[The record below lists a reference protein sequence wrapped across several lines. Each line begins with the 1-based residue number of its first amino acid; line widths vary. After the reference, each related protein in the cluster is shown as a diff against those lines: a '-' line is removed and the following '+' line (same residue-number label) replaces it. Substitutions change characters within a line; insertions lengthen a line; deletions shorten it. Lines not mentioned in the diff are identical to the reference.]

1 MKDMQAYINEW
12 DSGKEWMDKV
22 TTDFPELIKLAD
34 GMALQ
39 NDRKAP
45 VVGDISLMTTVRH
58 IPRASI
64 QQLPTFS
71 VEVNGTKNSIPAI
84 FCDFLVRRMVF
95 NQDTF
100 GKGILSTMQVATEN
114 ALTLGFQAS
123 MANIGNIMNDFGS
136 TLKLIHYNDVVIE
149 KGVLDIADSSY
160 GHVRTRVTKSALKR
174 VLAAAEK
181 NPETTWDVEALKEL
195 LSKDPSSDS
204 LSQYVPDSRTGSIDD
219 MDSNTYD
226 IMTRYQYGPYGEV
239 CTYSPVLQ
247 KPLRKFNSKSKFG
260 YPRINFLVIDP
271 ALLAPFGV
279 SRVRLASPSANFANI
294 YLQST
299 AKMLLINSDPPL
311 FQKGTFTTPVRL
323 KRGALWQTT
332 DPNAE
337 AKLQELSTTNLNQFE
352 NVLQFAAN
360 QIYSVMGVTP
370 GSTGAGNTSN
380 NYSKTAAGVQMEQQ
394 TRDLSVTQI
403 TNVVE
408 NYIRQYA
415 LTALDLFIS
424 EQSGTDFIVVDDKA
438 KEAINLLIPE
448 TVGEDNKLKIEWEKL
463 YAGIETWTVD
473 IDLSMGKDEMED
485 KKRADLQD
493 MLTVMKQ
500 TAVPGDPNTMRRSM
514 AIEDQ
519 LLEKT
524 APDIAKAT
532 QAPTGMQQPVQEQLP
547 PA

>member
-1 MKDMQAYINEW
+1 MDNMQEYIKEW
-12 DSGKEWMDKV
+12 DSGKEWIDKI

-34 GMALQ
+34 GLALQ
-39 NDRKAP
+39 NSRKAP
-45 VVGDISLMTTVRH
+45 LVGDVTLMSTVRH

-71 VEVNGTKNSIPAI
+71 VEVNGTKNSIPAL

-123 MANIGNIMNDFGS
+123 MANIGNIMNEFGS
-136 TLKLIHYNDVVIE
+136 TMRLIHYNDVVIE
-149 KGVLDIADSSY
+149 KGVLDIVDSSY
-160 GHVRTRVTKSALKR
+160 GHVRTRVTKSQLKR
-174 VLAAAEK
+174 VLKAAEK
-181 NPETTWDVEALKEL
+181 NPETTWDVESLKEL
-195 LSKDPSSDS
+195 LTKDPSSDS
-204 LSQYVPDSRTGSIDD
+204 LSQYVPESRQSGIDD

-226 IMTRYQYGPYGEV
+226 IITRYEYGPYGEV
-239 CTYSPVLQ
+239 CTYSTALD

-279 SRVRLASPSANFANI
+279 SRVRLASPSANYANI

-299 AKMLLINSDPPL
+299 AKMLLINADPPV
-311 FQKGTFTTPVRL
+311 FQKGTFTTPLRL

-337 AKLQELSTTNLNQFE
+337 AKLQELSNSTLTQFE
-352 NVLQFAAN
+352 SVLQFVAN
-360 QIYSVMGVTP
+360 QVYAVMGVTP
-370 GSTGAGNTSN
+370 GSTGSGNTSN
-380 NYSKTAAGVQMEQQ
+380 NYSKTAAGVQMEKQ

-403 TNVVE
+403 TNIVE

-424 EQSGTDFIVVDDKA
+424 EQSGTDMIIVDDKC
-438 KEAINLLIPE
+438 KDAINMLAPGV
-448 TVGEDNKLKIEWEKL
+448 VGDDNRLKITWEEL
-463 YAGIETWTVD
+463 YASIETWTID

-500 TAVPGDPNTMRRSM
+500 TANPGDPVAAQRSA
-514 AIEDQ
+514 AIENQ

-532 QAPTGMQQPVQEQLP
+532 ENTQPAPMEEQLP
-547 PA
+547 PV